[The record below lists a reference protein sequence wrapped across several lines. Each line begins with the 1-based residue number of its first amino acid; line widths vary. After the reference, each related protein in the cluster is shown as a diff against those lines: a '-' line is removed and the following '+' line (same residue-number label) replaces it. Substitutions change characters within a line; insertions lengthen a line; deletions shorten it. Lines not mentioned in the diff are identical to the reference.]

1 MLLVLSALNFSSAAE
16 DDLYDVL
23 GEIIDLKGKW
33 ADVLAGL
40 RLPPSQRSTIKTE
53 QSTDARSCLEAVLVA
68 WLSKT
73 YNIEKHGHPS
83 WRTLVKAVA
92 DPIGGANV
100 ALALKIAEKH
110 PGKVYIYARSL
121 ECGVSCGVS
130 WVRIPPEVAH

>member
-1 MLLVLSALNFSSAAE
+1 MHLVLSALDYSSAAE

-40 RLPPSQRSTIKTE
+40 RLPPSQRSSIKTE
-53 QSTDARSCLEAVLVA
+53 HSTDARSCLEAVLVA

-73 YNIEKHGHPS
+73 YNVEKHGPPS

-100 ALALKIAEKH
+100 SLALKIAEKH

-121 ECGVSCGVS
+121 ECGVS
-130 WVRIPPEVAH
+130 WA

>member
-1 MLLVLSALNFSSAAE
+1 MHLVLSALNYLSAAE

-23 GEIIDLKGKW
+23 GEIVDLKGKW

-53 QSTDARSCLEAVLVA
+53 HSTDARSCLETVLVA
-68 WLSKT
+68 WLSKI
-73 YNIEKHGHPS
+73 YNVEKHGPPS

-100 ALALKIAEKH
+100 SLALKIAEKH
-110 PGKVYIYARSL
+110 PGKVYIYKH
-121 ECGVSCGVS
+121 VV
-130 WVRIPPEVAH
+130 